1 MVWCCNKFFTEL
13 WPGARF
19 CSILCNVKL
28 STSLWSLQRT
38 LNMYC
43 YYLVFPFIKILLSSD
58 QKDVLCFHG
67 VWEPNQWCC
76 LSKLVFY
83 HNFPAVIYLAH
94 SFISFLLMYQSTEG
108 MRSSKF
114 CLHPAGDT
122 PSSCRL
128 FDAIVSHCVPVIVSD
143 QIELPYEDEIDYSQ
157 FSVFFS
163 INEAIQPGYMVD
175 QLRQIPKERWIKMWK
190 LLKNISHHFE
200 FQYPPEKEDA
210 VDMIWRQVKYKLP
223 AVQLAVHRSRRLKIP
238 DWWQRR
244 RWFWRFL

>member
-1 MVWCCNKFFTEL
+1 M
-13 WPGARF
+13 
-19 CSILCNVKL
+19 
-28 STSLWSLQRT
+28 
-38 LNMYC
+38 
-43 YYLVFPFIKILLSSD
+43 
-58 QKDVLCFHG
+58 
-67 VWEPNQWCC
+67 
-76 LSKLVFY
+76 
-83 HNFPAVIYLAH
+83 
-94 SFISFLLMYQSTEG
+94 
-108 MRSSKF
+108 
-114 CLHPAGDT
+114 
-122 PSSCRL
+122 
-128 FDAIVSHCVPVIVSD
+128 SD

-244 RWFWRFL
+244 R